1 MKPPFTA
8 ETSSPE
14 RKVPVAVYL
23 RAATAEDSDAQAQ
36 ACDNAI
42 GQHSEAGW
50 YRALLFSD
58 RNGWGTSMSRPGLL
72 ALMEAV
78 AAGGIEVV
86 VSCSVDCLLHS
97 AENRPTF
104 QRLLQEH
111 GCQLVNAAEISED
124 DRSLQAGLE
133 RYSRAVRAARADA
146 PQREELVAAVEQL
159 RESARGTQ
167 ALGDFCDLLMNGGS
181 GLDVFNWQAMSVLV
195 SGCQAGHSDLVL
207 TLRNRRTILLAAGST
222 LHGDLTGSPSSLPTT
237 PASGPSASNVQSVRR
252 SQRK

>member
-36 ACDNAI
+36 ACDNTI
-42 GQHSEAGW
+42 SQHAEAGW
-50 YRALLFSD
+50 YRALQFSD
-58 RNGWGTSMSRPGLL
+58 RVCLGPDLSRPGLL
-72 ALMEAV
+72 ALMGAI
-78 AAGGIEVV
+78 GSGRIEIVV
-86 VSCSVDCLLHS
+86 CCSVDHLLQS
-97 AENRPTF
+97 AENWPTF

-195 SGCQAGHSDLVL
+195 SGCRAGHSDFVL
-207 TLRNRRTILLAAGST
+207 TLRNRRTILLPAGST
-222 LHGDLTGSPSSLPTT
+222 LHGDLTGSPSSLPKT

-252 SQRK
+252 TEGT

>member
-195 SGCQAGHSDLVL
+195 SGS
-207 TLRNRRTILLAAGST
+207 NRRVGSRRFLADRKSPLLRWIFFLDSQEK
-222 LHGDLTGSPSSLPTT
+222 DLLPVRGFSSPL
-237 PASGPSASNVQSVRR
+237 ASVTVA
-252 SQRK
+252 

>member
-14 RKVPVAVYL
+14 REGAGGGLSPGCFRCRDCNV
-23 RAATAEDSDAQAQ
+23 QAQ
-36 ACDNAI
+36 ACDDAI

-97 AENRPTF
+97 AENRPSF
-104 QRLLQEH
+104 SDSFRSMV
-111 GCQLVNAAEISED
+111 VN
-124 DRSLQAGLE
+124 
-133 RYSRAVRAARADA
+133 
-146 PQREELVAAVEQL
+146 
-159 RESARGTQ
+159 
-167 ALGDFCDLLMNGGS
+167 
-181 GLDVFNWQAMSVLV
+181 W
-195 SGCQAGHSDLVL
+195 
-207 TLRNRRTILLAAGST
+207 
-222 LHGDLTGSPSSLPTT
+222 
-237 PASGPSASNVQSVRR
+237 
-252 SQRK
+252 